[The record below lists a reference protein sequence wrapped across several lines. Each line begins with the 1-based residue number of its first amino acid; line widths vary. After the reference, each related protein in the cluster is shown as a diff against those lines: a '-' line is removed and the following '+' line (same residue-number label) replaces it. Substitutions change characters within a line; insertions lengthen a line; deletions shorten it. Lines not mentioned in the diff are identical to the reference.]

1 MIIIILLT
9 GQVDFIFDR
18 LKVTFYFNTKK
29 GTITDLLTI
38 KSRKIFYEVAF
49 LQIKMQIGG
58 GWGVIHPKSQKP
70 FFR

>member
-1 MIIIILLT
+1 MINIILST

-29 GTITDLLTI
+29 GTNTDLLTI
-38 KSRKIFYEVAF
+38 KSRKIYYEVAF

-58 GWGVIHPKSQKP
+58 GWGVIHPPAKS
-70 FFR
+70 